1 MCSPPFPL
9 AASPAKIESWPALGR
24 HAAPHSGPKTVA
36 RLPPPAI
43 ADRGSR
49 RRKLWELEQQ
59 FHCPLIGVC
68 FDVDH
73 LRKLLS
79 RHFDFPR
86 ELSDFKL
93 HTSAV
98 GACGE
103 RSQLAEV
110 LQKDLEKRLQ
120 LSVRRFAA
128 AKSSAALREL
138 WSAAVRSG
146 NELPGA
152 LWACW
157 THPACDRE
165 LSHDIYGEIHMIQHQ
180 IGGSARADLGTLNSL
195 RAENQRLREQLDAA
209 RGENESL
216 RSEKVSATQT
226 MSRQIAE
233 QRSELA
239 GREATIESLR
249 NELDAL
255 RQTLP
260 DLRDRQALARRLA
273 DSESRLGLA
282 SARSAELE
290 KEVDELGR
298 RLQQALAQGEL
309 SRAETAE
316 AEAELEATRSANPAD
331 LGGKCVLCVGGR
343 TAAVDNCRQLIEIR
357 GGRFMHH
364 DGGREESLHRID
376 AAVAAADLV
385 ICQAGCISHSAY
397 WRVKEQCKRT
407 GKRCLYIK
415 TTGIS
420 GLSRLIDASAPEALA
435 TEP

>member
-1 MCSPPFPL
+1 MCSPPFPTAFPL
-9 AASPAKIESWPALGR
+9 TASPAKIESWTALGPQ
-24 HAAPHSGPKTVA
+24 AGA

-43 ADRGSR
+43 ANRSSR

-79 RHFDFPR
+79 RHFHCPR

-98 GACGE
+98 AACGE

-120 LSVRRFAA
+120 LSIGRFAG

-138 WSAAVRSG
+138 WRTAVLSG
-146 NELPGA
+146 SELPGA

-165 LSHDIYGEIHMIQHQ
+165 LSLDIYGEIHMIQHQ
-180 IGGSARADLGTLNSL
+180 VGGSTRADLGTLTAL
-195 RAENQRLREQLDAA
+195 RAENQRLREQVETA
-209 RGENESL
+209 RGESELL

-233 QRSELA
+233 QRAELA
-239 GREATIESLR
+239 GKEASIESLR
-249 NELDAL
+249 NEIDSL
-255 RQTLP
+255 RQEIP
-260 DLRDRQALARRLA
+260 ELRDRQALARRVHE
-273 DSESRLGLA
+273 SESRLA
-282 SARSAELE
+282 SAGARNAELE
-290 KEVDELGR
+290 RQVAELEHQLR
-298 RLQQALAQGEL
+298 QALALRE
-309 SRAETAE
+309 RAVPESDESDESA
-316 AEAELEATRSANPAD
+316 LDATLRAGPAD

-343 TAAVDNCRQLIEIR
+343 TAAIDNCRQLIEVR
-357 GGRFMHH
+357 GGRFLHH

-420 GLSRLIDASAPEALA
+420 GLSRLIDASAQETLVA
-435 TEP
+435 EE